1 MKATVDDEELC
12 NDANKE
18 DEEKVI
24 LRDEITKL
32 KEKCELLVKEKEN
45 LESELK
51 KKVNED
57 LLPVRFKLHEPS
69 GFFTESHEESNHPE
83 QFLRILDQYAKQKR
97 AAERISTQ
105 R

>member
-1 MKATVDDEELC
+1 MKATVDDEEWC
-12 NDANKE
+12 KDASKE
-18 DEEKVI
+18 DEEKVV
-24 LRDEITKL
+24 LKDEITKL

-45 LESELK
+45 MESELK

-57 LLPVRFKLHEPS
+57 LLPVRFKFHEPS
-69 GFFTESHEESNHPE
+69 GFCTESHEESNHQE
-83 QFLRILDQYAKQKR
+83 QFLRILDQHAKQER